1 MKKCP
6 TCGSTVQA
14 ENECPIC
21 AASLTYESSVAGE
34 KEKLVLG
41 KYFALYLLKNT
52 WFSLVCLI
60 VAVFRMI
67 IAAPSLNVTL
77 GLSILFAS
85 LSLVIALFQRSLIRL
100 YQRFLTERYA
110 IFRVTFRKIIF
121 GLIAVVLSF
130 IM

>member
-21 AASLTYESSVAGE
+21 AASLSYESTVECE

-41 KYFALYLLKNT
+41 KHFALYLLKNT
-52 WFSLVCLI
+52 WLSLVCLI
-60 VAVFRMI
+60 TVVLRLI
-67 IAAPSLNVTL
+67 LAAPSLNVLL
-77 GLSILFAS
+77 GLSVLFAV
-85 LSLVIALFQRSLIRL
+85 LSLVMALFQRSFIRL

-110 IFRVTFRKIIF
+110 IFSVTFWKIIF